1 MYQYII
7 NGKQKLSGEITVYG
21 DKNTALKLIPATILS
36 DEPCEVSNVP
46 DITDVKIMIQIMQD
60 LGTKVEKVDESTY
73 IFDNSTINKT
83 KIDASLAKKLR
94 ASTVLIGP
102 MLAKFGEVS
111 IPHPGGCII
120 GKRPIDIHLEAFKKL
135 GAEIKADEE
144 YYHIT
149 TSRLKGAK
157 IIPHS
162 ISVTGTENIIMAA
175 CLAEGE
181 TVVEYAACE
190 PSVIQLA
197 DFLNSR
203 GAKIEGA
210 GNPRIKITGV
220 DSLKGGDVEVI
231 PDRIEAGTFI
241 ILGALC
247 GDINVKNL
255 NPAHLE
261 VFLEMLSQAGVKME
275 RGENNIKVYH
285 SPNLKATSM
294 TTSAY
299 PGFPTDL
306 QAPFTLLMTQAQG
319 ISMIHETILEGRLSY
334 TEWLNMMGANI
345 IPCDPHRVLV
355 SGPTPLY
362 GKKIVSPDIR
372 AGIALV
378 MASLIAQGQSHI
390 DNIDL
395 VDRGYANLD
404 ERLTSLGAS
413 IVRNQIN

>member
-7 NGKQKLSGEITVYG
+7 NGKQKLNGEINVYG

-36 DEPCEVSNVP
+36 DEPCKISNIP
-46 DITDVKIMIQIMQD
+46 DITDVKIMIQIMED
-60 LGTKVEKVDESTY
+60 LGTKVEKVNENTY

-83 KIDASLAKKLR
+83 IIDPSLAKKLR

-102 MLAKFGEVS
+102 MLAKFKEVS

-135 GAEIKADEE
+135 GANITADDE
-144 YYHIT
+144 YYHIST
-149 TSRLKGAK
+149 DGLKGAT

-175 CLAEGE
+175 CMAEGE
-181 TVVEYAACE
+181 TIVEYSACE
-190 PSVIQLA
+190 PSVIQLSEY
-197 DFLNSR
+197 LNAR

-220 DSLKGGDVEVI
+220 KSLKGGDIEVI

-247 GDINVKNL
+247 GDINVKNI
-255 NPAHLE
+255 NPSHLE
-261 VFLEMLSQAGVKME
+261 VFLKILTHAGVKME

-285 SPNLKATSM
+285 STDLKATSI

-306 QAPFTLLMTQAQG
+306 QAPFTLLMTQAHG
-319 ISMIHETILEGRLSY
+319 ISMIHETIFEGRLSY

-345 IPCDPHRVLV
+345 VPCDPHRVLV

-404 ERLTSLGAS
+404 ERLTNLGAS
-413 IVRNQIN
+413 IERNQIN